1 MSFDGHVSTAF
12 PGDREVDD
20 VVTAG
25 EAESDGDRTSSEE
38 VRSPSSDSASPA
50 VTTSSTSQSPR
61 DLIKPMR
68 LKGDGKLNE
77 DDSEDDLDD
86 GSLSTWLS
94 IDNPKDPKGGNLE
107 VSWG

>member
-1 MSFDGHVSTAF
+1 
-12 PGDREVDD
+12 
-20 VVTAG
+20 
-25 EAESDGDRTSSEE
+25 
-38 VRSPSSDSASPA
+38 
-50 VTTSSTSQSPR
+50 
-61 DLIKPMR
+61 MR

-94 IDNPKDPKGGNLE
+94 IDNPKDSKGGNLE

>member
-1 MSFDGHVSTAF
+1 
-12 PGDREVDD
+12 
-20 VVTAG
+20 
-25 EAESDGDRTSSEE
+25 
-38 VRSPSSDSASPA
+38 
-50 VTTSSTSQSPR
+50 
-61 DLIKPMR
+61 MR